1 MTSCVSVVWERE
13 TWHRPPAAQVVSSL
27 SEGEADLTACL
38 AALGAPLKVW
48 QVGDGVALTWAWYE
62 SEELSYRLQVP
73 MSQTFNASFDYATVD
88 RETQGLLLV
97 FDGADR
103 LVLMREGFLRDL
115 LAEDEGRS
123 PALPSS
129 LKGEV

>member
-1 MTSCVSVVWERE
+1 MERRDPFLEAEWRHLALFNYEIDPELLEPLVPEGTTLDLWGGRALVSIVGFMFLDTR
-13 TWHRPPAAQVVSSL
+13 L
-27 SEGEADLTACL
+27 
-38 AALGAPLKVW
+38 LGVPIPLH
-48 QVGDGVALTWAWYE
+48 
-62 SEELSYRLQVP
+62 
-73 MSQTFNASFDYATVD
+73 ASFDYATVD